1 MTYECPYQWLSRMYD
16 YGDLDDIGTYKY
28 ASEEVKYDF
37 RRHVWID
44 EYPNPCPGCTV
55 QRDPKGDTYTFHW
68 YDDIRAGYDAV
79 NPGHYKF
86 SDGVE
91 LISITE
97 NLTGNGAQA
106 VQYIA
111 RATRIDGHNKGNIRE
126 DLEKARWFIDRE
138 LRRLS

>member
-1 MTYECPYQWLSRMYD
+1 MS
-16 YGDLDDIGTYKY
+16 
-28 ASEEVKYDF
+28 
-37 RRHVWID
+37 
-44 EYPNPCPGCTV
+44 
-55 QRDPKGDTYTFHW
+55 DP
-68 YDDIRAGYDAV
+68 V
-79 NPGHYKF
+79 NPDHYKF

-138 LRRLS
+138 LKRLG